1 MPPVPYKP
9 RDIVCITASVKQTIQ
24 SFFTSN
30 SHLLII
36 SKTPESTAQTPD
48 TSPSSTLSRKESECG
63 VPRPGV
69 VLDLTLDYAT
79 VALFT
84 TLSGTG
90 LSGAKGRLRPL
101 VVPIRPVNHK
111 PDATVSEW
119 PYSFAIRPT
128 WPSTGVAEHTLC
140 LCLKYKVLVD
150 QLQPWDWKDEGTTA
164 GTRFQMCRNDFR
176 RLLQLCER
184 NEGLQ
189 GLFAPESWLYEQ
201 LDLDGFKKGD

>member
-1 MPPVPYKP
+1 MPPLPYQP
-9 RDIVCITASVKQTIQ
+9 RDIVRITASVKQTIQ

-30 SHLLII
+30 SHLLIT
-36 SKTPESTAQTPD
+36 SKTPESTAQIPD
-48 TSPSSTLSRKESECG
+48 SSSSSTLGRKESKRG
-63 VPRPGV
+63 VLRPCV

-84 TLSGTG
+84 TLSGTEP
-90 LSGAKGRLRPL
+90 SGVKGRLRPL
-101 VVPIRPVNHK
+101 VVPIHPVNHK
-111 PDATVSEW
+111 PDPTVSEW
-119 PYSFAIRPT
+119 PYSFAIHPT
-128 WPSTGVAEHTLC
+128 WPVAKHAFC
-140 LCLKYKVLVD
+140 LCLKYKVLAN
-150 QLQPWDWKDEGTTA
+150 QLQPLNPKDEGTAA